1 MAKLSGQSEEVLL
14 TARQVAGLLQV
25 HVTTVRRW
33 SNSDGLKSYRMGNRG
48 HRRYR
53 MKDVEGFLSTEN
65 TNGILPKIQ

>member
-1 MAKLSGQSEEVLL
+1 MRSFSHSEETLL
-14 TARQVAGLLQV
+14 TARQIAELLQV

-33 SNSDGLKSYRMGNRG
+33 SNNVGLKSYRMGNRG

-53 MKDVEGFLSTEN
+53 MKDVEEFLSTEN